1 MKDQKKFRCRFPL
14 IRSGPFIT
22 LWTGQSLAMI
32 TSEIVQFSLIW
43 WLTDSY
49 RSATVVS
56 WATLSA
62 LLPRAVLNPVIGVL
76 VDRWNRRSIL
86 VISHIAIILAMAF
99 LGYIFQTDNDPVVT
113 IFIIIFICA
122 ISKSFQ
128 SPAMLSSTS
137 LMVPAEHIPRVAG
150 LNQLIQGI
158 MRIVSPSLGA
168 ILLLKF
174 PMSGIVMVD
183 IAGASL
189 GLISLLFVMIPKP
202 EKTSGQKSCF
212 SGRNL
217 VFQDIM
223 EGIRYIRNWPGA
235 VEMLGIS
242 TTVNFLSCPA
252 FMLVSLLITGH
263 FGGDEKMFGTISAA
277 IGMGMICGG
286 ILLSLWSGF
295 RRPMITSLMGVIGMA
310 CALLITGIIPSY
322 ADEVATISMFTG
334 GFMIPVSMAPI
345 QALVQK
351 SVEPELQ
358 GRVLSLMDWI
368 SSIISPVSLAIAGPV
383 YDELGSQ
390 IWYIGSG
397 VLALLIGSAAFF
409 SQKIRDF
416 GDPRYLASE
425 SKTPDRCK
433 RTTA

>member
-1 MKDQKKFRCRFPL
+1 MGIPGKNFQNIVGLPNYIGRFMKDQKKFRCRFPL

-295 RRPMITSLMGVIGMA
+295 RRPMITF
-310 CALLITGIIPSY
+310 C
-322 ADEVATISMFTG
+322 
-334 GFMIPVSMAPI
+334 
-345 QALVQK
+345 
-351 SVEPELQ
+351 
-358 GRVLSLMDWI
+358 
-368 SSIISPVSLAIAGPV
+368 
-383 YDELGSQ
+383 LG
-390 IWYIGSG
+390 
-397 VLALLIGSAAFF
+397 L
-409 SQKIRDF
+409 
-416 GDPRYLASE
+416 
-425 SKTPDRCK
+425 T
-433 RTTA
+433 